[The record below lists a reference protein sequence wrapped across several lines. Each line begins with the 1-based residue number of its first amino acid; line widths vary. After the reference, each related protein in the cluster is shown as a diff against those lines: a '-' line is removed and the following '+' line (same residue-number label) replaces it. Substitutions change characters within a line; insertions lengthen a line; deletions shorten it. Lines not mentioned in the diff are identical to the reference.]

1 MEHQALAGS
10 AAGKGHS
17 QGGKGRMDRLHI
29 AAESPADDF
38 PIKQV
43 QHYR

>member
-1 MEHQALAGS
+1 MEQQTLAGG
-10 AAGKGHS
+10 AALQGHS

-43 QHYR
+43 QRYR